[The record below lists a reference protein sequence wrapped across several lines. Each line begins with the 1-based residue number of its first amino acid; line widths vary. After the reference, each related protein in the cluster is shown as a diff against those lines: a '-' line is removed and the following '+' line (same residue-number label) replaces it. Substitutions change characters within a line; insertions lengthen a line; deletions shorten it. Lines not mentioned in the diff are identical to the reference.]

1 MSRFYAILVGLAL
14 VIAVAGMAAAQEKK
28 AEEKKAAPAAAAPG
42 DTSKVKV
49 SKEFLDRWKRINDM
63 TKQKREFQA
72 QKATTVAGV
81 RGAEAED
88 AVLNQL
94 YYKGGNRYPSRM
106 ELKNAIALLQETI
119 KADPKAEGAA
129 EAKYFIAQCYTQLGD
144 KAEAQKYYDDV
155 IQNHAATDWA
165 KKAKEDLGQ
174 AKKSK

>member
-1 MSRFYAILVGLAL
+1 MSRLYTILAGLAL
-14 VIAVAGMAAAQEKK
+14 VAIVAFGTATAQEKK
-28 AEEKKAAPAAAAPG
+28 AEEKKAPAAAAPA
-42 DTSKVKV
+42 DTAKVKV

-94 YYKGGNRYPSRM
+94 YYKGGSRYPSRM
-106 ELKNAIALLQETI
+106 ELKNAISMLQETV
-119 KADPKAEGAA
+119 KADPKADGAA
-129 EAKYFIAQCYTQLGD
+129 EAKYFIAQCYLQLGD
-144 KAEAQKYYDDV
+144 KDEAQKHYNDV

-165 KKAKEDLGQ
+165 KKAKEDLEQ
-174 AKKSK
+174 MKKSK